1 MKIQIYFLLL
11 LKNDRSSRPGTLLK
25 KRLWYRCFPVNLE
38 KFLRTPS
45 LTEHLQW
52 LLLTVK

>member
-25 KRLWYRCFPVNLE
+25 KRLWCRRFPVNLE

-45 LTEHLQW
+45 LTENLQW